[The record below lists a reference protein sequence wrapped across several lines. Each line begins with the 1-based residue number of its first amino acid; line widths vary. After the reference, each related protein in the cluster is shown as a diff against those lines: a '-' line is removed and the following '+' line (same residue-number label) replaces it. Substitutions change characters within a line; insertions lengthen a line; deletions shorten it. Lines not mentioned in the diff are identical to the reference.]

1 MEGKM
6 ELALLPAAPTEDGSQ
21 RRQSPH
27 RQVIKGALI
36 VFQKGNCS
44 MRCRIL
50 DLSETGAMLA
60 PIDILLCPRE
70 FVLKPDVGE
79 PRNCEVRWRK
89 ADRLGVPFF

>member
-1 MEGKM
+1 MN
-6 ELALLPAAPTEDGSQ
+6 LALPPAASSEPGSQ
-21 RRQSPH
+21 RRQSPR

-36 VFQKGNCS
+36 VFKQGNCS